1 MLRVLIVDDHAIFRA
16 GLKQVISDEPDMRVT
31 GEAGTAREAIDLA
44 RLPDSWDVV
53 VLDIAMPGKN
63 GLDALKQIRLINP
76 RLPVL
81 ILSMYPED
89 QYAIRVLRAGAAGYL
104 SKEGA
109 PDELVG
115 AIRKVARGGRYV
127 SSEVAERLID
137 ELDAN
142 LEKPLHALLSDR
154 EFQVFRG
161 IAQGKSSM
169 EISHELSISVKTVGT
184 YRMRLMEKMGISKNA
199 EIIHYAL
206 KNHLLD

>member
-115 AIRKVARGGRYV
+115 AIRKVARGGRY
-127 SSEVAERLID
+127 
-137 ELDAN
+137 
-142 LEKPLHALLSDR
+142 
-154 EFQVFRG
+154 
-161 IAQGKSSM
+161 
-169 EISHELSISVKTVGT
+169 EIGRAHV
-184 YRMRLMEKMGISKNA
+184 
-199 EIIHYAL
+199 
-206 KNHLLD
+206 